1 MDSLNFN
8 TYFDYKY
15 SKVYGALYGYNK
27 YVLNNMESKQ
37 FYLCEVEVKSPFYV
51 LIKRSGKEDNLMKN
65 IIIKHHSNE
74 VEAYYLSAKDSADK
88 KYRSIAIKVH
98 EILDLPFEDIEMNTE
113 LVRRVFGQLKRVK
126 EGKGLYA
133 NVKFTHGTVIEAVFA
148 YIVDNHN
155 YFYIRMQEAFKDGI
169 GKYEIHRML
178 NDYASD
184 SVFWT
189 LKNTH
194 REVHKPYYRVIYHEA
209 NYFVPKKYTNKKD
222 IQKVFN
228 LSKNEFK
235 KALIKGEFDF
245 NGKTVYLKVIPSRI
259 EPSISKY
266 SEPYKETLATAQAK
280 LEWYKDNP
288 IKKQEILSEIHRLE
302 IVIKDYEALVERDK
316 KHSERMNLFRGKS
329 AEILWNQK
337 ANQLRDNFKKLNMR

>member
-1 MDSLNFN
+1 
-8 TYFDYKY
+8 
-15 SKVYGALYGYNK
+15 
-27 YVLNNMESKQ
+27 
-37 FYLCEVEVKSPFYV
+37 
-51 LIKRSGKEDNLMKN
+51 MKN
-65 IIIKHHSNE
+65 INIKHHSKE
-74 VEAYYLSAKDSADK
+74 VHTYYLSAKDNADK

-126 EGKGLYA
+126 EGKGIYA

-155 YFYIRMQEAFKDGI
+155 YFYVRMQEVFKDGI

-184 SVFWT
+184 SVFWA

-194 REVHKPYYRVIYHEA
+194 REVHKPYYRVTYHEA
-209 NYFVPKKYTNKKD
+209 NYLVPKKYTNKKD

-228 LSKNEFK
+228 LSKNEFE
-235 KALIKGEFDF
+235 KALIKGEFEY
-245 NGKTVYLKVIPSRI
+245 NGQTVDLKVIPSRI

-266 SEPYKETLATAQAK
+266 SEPDKKALATAQAK

-288 IKKQEILSEIHRLE
+288 IKKKEILQEIHRLE
-302 IVIKDYEALVERDK
+302 IAIKDYEALIEKDE
-316 KHSERMNLFRGKS
+316 KHSERMKLFRGKS
-329 AEILWNQK
+329 AQFLWNQK
-337 ANQLRDNFKKLNMR
+337 AIELRDNFMKLNTR